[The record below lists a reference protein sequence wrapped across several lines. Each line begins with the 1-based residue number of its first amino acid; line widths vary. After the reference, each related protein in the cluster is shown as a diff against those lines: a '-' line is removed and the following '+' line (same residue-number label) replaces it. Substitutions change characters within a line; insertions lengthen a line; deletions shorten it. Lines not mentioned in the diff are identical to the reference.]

1 MDYTQ
6 EYQKLPPE
14 IIDLKLPKP
23 ALRALIGADI
33 YSLEKLRSMSAIDLK
48 TLHGMGPRSI
58 QKILTLLADK

>member
-33 YSLEKLRSMSAIDLK
+33 YSLEKLRSMSVIDLK

-58 QKILTLLADK
+58 QKILNFIANK

>member
-6 EYQKLPPE
+6 EYQKLPQE

-23 ALRALIGADI
+23 ALRALINADI
-33 YSLEKLRSMSAIDLK
+33 YSLEKLRSMSVIDLK
-48 TLHGMGPRSI
+48 TLHEMGANSI

>member
-1 MDYTQ
+1 MDYNQ
-6 EYQKLPPE
+6 EYQKIPPE

-33 YSLEKLRSMSAIDLK
+33 YSLEKLRSMSVIDLK
-48 TLHGMGPRSI
+48 TLHEMGANSI